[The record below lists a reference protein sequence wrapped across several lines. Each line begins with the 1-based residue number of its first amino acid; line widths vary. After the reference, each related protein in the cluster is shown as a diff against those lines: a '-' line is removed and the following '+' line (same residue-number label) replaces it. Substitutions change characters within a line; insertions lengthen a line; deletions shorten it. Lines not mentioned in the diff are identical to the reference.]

1 MTTDNNVISV
11 DLSTLARVDELAA
24 KTKSWAEYSEY
35 IALTSSHPAHAAHTL
50 HAHAP
55 LLGPGALVRDTL
67 EWLCRHSGSEYLHL
81 MVDGVIGQLPLLQRH
96 DAVMSILNKI
106 DDADTLDGG
115 RGRNTATVEAG
126 VWHYR
131 VGNTEVKILALE
143 GRAQVGIRSYG
154 PDGCKGSVEVRTDLD
169 AEGYM
174 TPAEIDWWEEAGAN
188 NGRLKDFASLAG
200 IWAPEGVRNS
210 TP

>member
-24 KTKSWAEYSEY
+24 KGAKLTWAEYSEY

-55 LLGPGALVRDTL
+55 LLGPEPLVRDTH
-67 EWLCRHSGSEYLHL
+67 EWLRRHSGSEYLHL
-81 MVDGVIGQLPLLQRH
+81 INDGVIGQLPLLQRH

-106 DDADTLDGG
+106 DDTLNGG
-115 RGRNTATVEAG
+115 RGRNTATVAEG
-126 VWHYR
+126 VWRYR

-154 PDGCKGSVEVRTDLD
+154 PDGCKGSVEVRAGLD

-174 TPAEIDWWEEAGAN
+174 TPAEIIWWEGAGAN
-188 NGRLKDFASLAG
+188 NGRLKDFASVFG
-200 IWAPEGVRNS
+200 IWSPEGVRNS